1 MGLGR
6 FTFSHLLMMAHF
18 LLLLL
23 LFASLFSHSTM
34 RIGVCCDRTLAPK
47 GERLQSWNGSHDL
60 KGLVMRFVCFIL
72 LGFGTSTKDLIQ
84 SLDWF
89 SPLFLLL
96 PHRLDEFWWWSSRL
110 LDAKTTSWDQSFSS
124 Y

>member
-6 FTFSHLLMMAHF
+6 FTFSHLLMMEHF

-23 LFASLFSHSTM
+23 FCLSLFSHSTM
-34 RIGVCCDRTLAPK
+34 RIGVRCDRIVAPK

-96 PHRLDEFWWWSSRL
+96 PRLGEF
-110 LDAKTTSWDQSFSS
+110 
-124 Y
+124 